1 MLSITRP
8 FKALPVVQGGWYL
21 AQTPKSRTPTPTNF
35 FCTLWFL
42 MTFCAC
48 KNAFLTCI
56 FCRIWPNYRQFTA
69 LPVVPG
75 GSNLAVTSTGVVRP
89 GTNSNRNVMTYSF
102 PTHTGT
108 ICKNR
113 VITLFSCIF
122 CIIRPYNRHFKALP
136 VVPGGSNFA
145 VTLTGVV
152 RPGTN
157 FNRNVMTYSFPTHTG
172 TIFL

>member
-1 MLSITRP
+1 
-8 FKALPVVQGGWYL
+8 
-21 AQTPKSRTPTPTNF
+21 
-35 FCTLWFL
+35 
-42 MTFCAC
+42 
-48 KNAFLTCI
+48 
-56 FCRIWPNYRQFTA
+56 
-69 LPVVPG
+69 
-75 GSNLAVTSTGVVRP
+75 
-89 GTNSNRNVMTYSF
+89 MTYSL

-152 RPGTN
+152 QPGTN
-157 FNRNVMTYSFPTHTG
+157 FNRNVMTYSCPTHTG
-172 TIFL
+172 TTFLYEYIVLSITRPFKALPVVQGG

>member
-1 MLSITRP
+1 
-8 FKALPVVQGGWYL
+8 
-21 AQTPKSRTPTPTNF
+21 
-35 FCTLWFL
+35 
-42 MTFCAC
+42 
-48 KNAFLTCI
+48 
-56 FCRIWPNYRQFTA
+56 
-69 LPVVPG
+69 
-75 GSNLAVTSTGVVRP
+75 
-89 GTNSNRNVMTYSF
+89 MTYHF

-108 ICKNR
+108 IFKNR

-172 TIFL
+172 TIFLYEYIVLSITRPFKALPVVQRG